1 MVYWSMRNGSRVVDE
16 LYIKIV
22 LLALEDFLFFSLYWF
37 SCIAKQV
44 TTLKLFRLLSCLDFL
59 ETNVEPLV
67 LFSDIT
73 LVSPISPTPDPARY
87 KWEQCGHH
95 VNSLYLLVNKITRI
109 YSSNHQTTHCSN
121 FSSRRVLFKNRTYRS
136 LRRRKW
142 MTCWQGNPISYAK
155 KWFIRFMLQ
164 WRPLCMGLKRFPQ
177 QNIGNFRC
185 AWTEPDKQQRLDQML
200 IVRRQLSDWSAQSI
214 KWHLLNASF
223 LINYFNVISD
233 NNCSKLGRRQ
243 PVPEANSPKNLPYW
257 KLVPKT
263 RLAGRQLWQPTI
275 HCNIRSAY
283 LMLIQKAWPA
293 AWLVRS
299 GSLPRWRARFMAS
312 PQMNRSGSR
321 LNSPST
327 WLSVKLC
334 GRESAFR
341 RSGKPWNTAQY
352 ILDI

>member
-1 MVYWSMRNGSRVVDE
+1 MRNGSRVVDE

-155 KWFIRFMLQ
+155 K
-164 WRPLCMGLKRFPQ
+164 
-177 QNIGNFRC
+177 
-185 AWTEPDKQQRLDQML
+185 
-200 IVRRQLSDWSAQSI
+200 
-214 KWHLLNASF
+214 
-223 LINYFNVISD
+223 
-233 NNCSKLGRRQ
+233 
-243 PVPEANSPKNLPYW
+243 
-257 KLVPKT
+257 
-263 RLAGRQLWQPTI
+263 
-275 HCNIRSAY
+275 
-283 LMLIQKAWPA
+283 
-293 AWLVRS
+293 
-299 GSLPRWRARFMAS
+299 
-312 PQMNRSGSR
+312 
-321 LNSPST
+321 
-327 WLSVKLC
+327 
-334 GRESAFR
+334 
-341 RSGKPWNTAQY
+341 
-352 ILDI
+352 